1 MMRIIAPPRGKAG
14 GGTAFRLKRAFI
26 AAGEPCTVVRNNG
39 QVIIDRSTDLC
50 IGLGDPNPDALYD
63 GRPNPSPFPL
73 AHKAGQRR
81 RLDEMG
87 IKTPNS
93 YEPNGKW
100 VVRPLNHHGG
110 RGFEVMEQ
118 EEKPRY
124 QGKYSSPMFNRTHEY
139 RVVYLRGERM
149 FTLLKRVDE
158 GMPQDVPW
166 NHDGG
171 SSFVTVNNWENNR
184 LRHSY
189 FFEHFEDEYTSGGY
203 CPCCEPRPTAGDFF
217 AHVEGDLI
225 GVDVLYNAD
234 TRDYA
239 VCEVNFAPGL
249 TIEANLN
256 AIVTKELQHEC

>member
-1 MMRIIAPPRGKAG
+1 MKRIIAPPRGKVG
-14 GGTAFRLKRAFI
+14 GGTAFRLKRTFV
-26 AAGEPCTVVRNNG
+26 AAGVDCTVVRNNG
-39 QVIIDRSTDLC
+39 RVIIDRQTDLC
-50 IGLGDPNPDALYD
+50 IGAGDPH
-63 GRPNPSPFPL
+63 REPFRL

-81 RLDEMG
+81 RLEDMG
-87 IKTPNS
+87 IRTPNS

-124 QGKYSSPMFNRTHEY
+124 RGKYSSPVFNRTHEY

-166 NHDGG
+166 NHSGG
-171 SSFVTVNNWENNR
+171 SSFVTVNNWDNNR
-184 LRHSY
+184 LRHTT
-189 FFEHFEDEYTSGGY
+189 FFEDFEGQVGWPDGRQT
-203 CPCCEPRPTAGDFF
+203 FF
-217 AHVEGDLI
+217 NSLESTPHLV
-225 GVDVLYNAD
+225 GVDVLYNHSNR
-234 TRDYA
+234 TYA

-249 TIEANLN
+249 TIENNLN
-256 AIVTKELQHEC
+256 AIVTKELQHD